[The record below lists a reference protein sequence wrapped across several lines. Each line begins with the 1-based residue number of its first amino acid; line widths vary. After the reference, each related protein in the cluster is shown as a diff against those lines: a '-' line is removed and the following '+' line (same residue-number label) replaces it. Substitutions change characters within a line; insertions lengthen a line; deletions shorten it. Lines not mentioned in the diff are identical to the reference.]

1 MKVRELIEFLKE
13 CDPEMMVVVDGYEGG
28 VKELKRAVMKDIF
41 VDYHAGMTYYGPHE
55 PVDSTWVSDD
65 ERDKYRVESVVHL
78 PR

>member
-1 MKVRELIEFLKE
+1 MTVRELIELLSEFRP
-13 CDPEMMVVVDGYEGG
+13 DARVMVDGYEGG

-55 PVDSTWVSDD
+55 PVDSTWISDD
-65 ERDKYRVESVVHL
+65 ERDKYIVESVVHL